1 MINLNKDH
9 KIKCHKCGREMLIP
23 NLMKTETR
31 EKILH
36 PYCCILTS
44 FLIQWLI
51 YHGWHV
57 RNLGV
62 TDNHPYFCPDCWEE
76 VTPEYKAF
84 DCGREWCEQAEEW
97 RKEQDENVMSEK

>member
-23 NLMKTETR
+23 NLMKPETR
-31 EKILH
+31 KKIF
-36 PYCCILTS
+36 TF

-76 VTPEYKAF
+76 GTPEYKAF